1 MRNRIAQFIV
11 IIQICLSH
19 LLISPANSE
28 AIIKSKDIE
37 TYLNSIKTLHADLI
51 QISSDGEVQTGI
63 LLIKKPGQL
72 RFEYDSPAD
81 HLVIASGLLL
91 VIIDKKSASEPQ
103 RYLTSQTPIGYLLD
117 KNINLHANEA
127 LEKIFIEDA
136 LIHVSF
142 YDQKKPT
149 AGKLKLVFSQTPIAL
164 KEWTITNY
172 SGEKTRVLL
181 EKLSINQPINENLF
195 NIGLEINKAKKRS
208 KIN

>member
-11 IIQICLSH
+11 LMQLCLSH

-28 AIIKSKDIE
+28 ARLKSEDIE
-37 TYLNSIKTLHADLI
+37 TYLNSIKTLQADLI
-51 QISSDGEVQTGI
+51 QISSNGEVQTGI

-72 RFEYDSPAD
+72 RFEYDPPAD

-91 VIIDKKSASEPQ
+91 VIIDKNSASEPQ
-103 RYLTSQTPIGYLLD
+103 RYLTSQTPIGYLLE
-117 KNINLHANEA
+117 KNINLYAHAA
-127 LEKIFIEDA
+127 LETIFIKDTF
-136 LIHVSF
+136 IHVSF

-149 AGKLKLVFSQTPIAL
+149 AGKLELVFSQNPIAL
-164 KEWTITNY
+164 KEWTIKNY

-181 EKLSINQPINENLF
+181 EKISINQPINEKLF
-195 NIGLEINKAKKRS
+195 NIGLEIARAKKRS

>member
-1 MRNRIAQFIV
+1 M
-11 IIQICLSH
+11 C
-19 LLISPANSE
+19 
-28 AIIKSKDIE
+28 
-37 TYLNSIKTLHADLI
+37 T
-51 QISSDGEVQTGI
+51 
-63 LLIKKPGQL
+63 
-72 RFEYDSPAD
+72 
-81 HLVIASGLLL
+81 
-91 VIIDKKSASEPQ
+91 
-103 RYLTSQTPIGYLLD
+103 
-117 KNINLHANEA
+117 
-127 LEKIFIEDA
+127 A